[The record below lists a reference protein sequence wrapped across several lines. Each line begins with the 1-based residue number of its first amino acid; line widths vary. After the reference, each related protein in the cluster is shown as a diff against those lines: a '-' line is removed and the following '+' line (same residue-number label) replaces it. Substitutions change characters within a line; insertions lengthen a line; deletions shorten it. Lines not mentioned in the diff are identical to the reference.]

1 MVNQILS
8 DRKRH
13 ATCIDLDI
21 DHTNLTLMRSQ
32 QGARSLRSPMFFI
45 LRCLFW
51 LGLVYLALPLS
62 GLDWRAD
69 VTDAQQ
75 AVQEAAGERVKDW
88 CLKDPATCAKNA
100 AEAADLL
107 GLLPPQKGTS
117 QNTLQPGDLK
127 PTWRGHSETA
137 RPSRG

>member
-1 MVNQILS
+1 MVNQMLS

-13 ATCIDLDI
+13 ATCIDLNL
-21 DHTNLTLMRSQ
+21 DHANLALMRGPSN
-32 QGARSLRSPMFFI
+32 ARSLRRPMFFI

-75 AVQEAAGERVKDW
+75 AVQAAAGERVKDW

-107 GLLPPQKGTS
+107 GLLPPQKGAS

-127 PTWRGHSETA
+127 PTWRGHGEAA

>member
-1 MVNQILS
+1 
-8 DRKRH
+8 
-13 ATCIDLDI
+13 
-21 DHTNLTLMRSQ
+21 
-32 QGARSLRSPMFFI
+32 MFFI

-62 GLDWRAD
+62 GLDWHAEMSG
-69 VTDAQQ
+69 AQQ
-75 AVQEAAGERVKDW
+75 AAQEAAGEHVKDW

-107 GLLPPQKGTS
+107 GLIPSQKGTS

-127 PTWRGHSETA
+127 PIWRGQGEGA
-137 RPSRG
+137 RPARG

>member
-13 ATCIDLDI
+13 ARCIDSDA
-21 DHTNLTLMRSQ
+21 DHANLALMRGH
-32 QGARSLRSPMFFI
+32 QGARSSHRPMFLI

-62 GLDWRAD
+62 GFDWRTD

-107 GLLPPQKGTS
+107 GLLPPQKGAS
-117 QNTLQPGDLK
+117 QNTLQPGDMK
-127 PTWRGHSETA
+127 PTWRGHGEAA
-137 RPSRG
+137 RPPRG

>member
-13 ATCIDLDI
+13 AMCIDLNV
-21 DHTNLTLMRSQ
+21 DHANLALMRGHL
-32 QGARSLRSPMFFI
+32 GARSSYRPMFFI

-69 VTDAQQ
+69 VTDAKQ

-107 GLLPPQKGTS
+107 GLLPPQKGAS
-117 QNTLQPGDLK
+117 QNTLQPDDLK
-127 PTWRGHSETA
+127 PSWRGRGETA
-137 RPSRG
+137 RPARG

>member
-1 MVNQILS
+1 
-8 DRKRH
+8 
-13 ATCIDLDI
+13 
-21 DHTNLTLMRSQ
+21 
-32 QGARSLRSPMFFI
+32 MFFL

-69 VTDAQQ
+69 VTGAQQ

-107 GLLPPQKGTS
+107 GLLPPPKGAS
-117 QNTLQPGDLK
+117 QNTLQPGDMK
-127 PTWRGHSETA
+127 PTWRGHGEAS

>member
-1 MVNQILS
+1 MVNQMLS

-13 ATCIDLDI
+13 ATCIDSGI
-21 DHTNLTLMRSQ
+21 DHANLALMRSPTS
-32 QGARSLRSPMFFI
+32 ARSLHRPMFFI

-69 VTDAQQ
+69 VSDAQQ

-107 GLLPPQKGTS
+107 GLLPPQKGAS

-127 PTWRGHSETA
+127 PTWRGHGEAA

>member
-1 MVNQILS
+1 MVNQILN

-13 ATCIDLDI
+13 ATCIDLKV
-21 DHTNLTLMRSQ
+21 DHANLALMCGSTS
-32 QGARSLRSPMFFI
+32 ARSLRRPMFFI

-107 GLLPPQKGTS
+107 GLLPPQKGAS

-127 PTWRGHSETA
+127 PTWRGHGEAA

>member
-1 MVNQILS
+1 MVNQMLS

-13 ATCIDLDI
+13 ATCIDSDA
-21 DHTNLTLMRSQ
+21 DHANLALMRGQ
-32 QGARSLRSPMFFI
+32 QSARSLRRPMFFI

-107 GLLPPQKGTS
+107 GLLPPPKGTS

-127 PTWRGHSETA
+127 PTWRGHGETA